1 VSQVLLAVARELKS
15 AGSATVMAGAVNSIG
30 SGSVINAEVSA
41 GNAVSTVDN
50 ADTET
55 GQIMV
60 VQALRFLLD
69 GKTPAAYGAE
79 AAAAPSPG
87 PTPAATATPKP
98 SSSVKG
104 HG

>member
-1 VSQVLLAVARELKS
+1 VAVARELKF
-15 AGSATVMAGAVNSIG
+15 AGSGTVMAGAVSSIG
-30 SGSVINAEVSA
+30 SGSVISAENSA

-69 GKTPAAYGAE
+69 GKPPAAYGAVPG
-79 AAAAPSPG
+79 AAPSPG
-87 PTPAATATPKP
+87 PTPSVPPTPKP
-98 SSSVKG
+98 TSSPSVKS

>member
-1 VSQVLLAVARELKS
+1 M
-15 AGSATVMAGAVNSIG
+15 AGSVSSIG
-30 SGSVINAEVSA
+30 SGSVINAEIGA

-69 GKTPAAYGAE
+69 GKAPQAYGADP
-79 AAAAPSPG
+79 AAAPSPG
-87 PTPAATATPKP
+87 PTPSVTAGPKT
-98 SSSVKG
+98 SSSAPVKS
-104 HG
+104 H